1 MILCDT
7 NILIEFYKGNPTII
21 QELQKISPEKLAIS
35 IITRAE
41 LYYGAINK
49 QELNSIQNH
58 LDLLQNI
65 PLDPPISE
73 KFIQIMAQYS
83 LSHKLNIPD
92 ALIAATAL
100 VYNISLYTLNL
111 KDFRYIQDLKLYTS
125 SSPSW
130 PNLN

>member
-7 NILIEFYKGNPTII
+7 NILIEFYKNNTAII
-21 QELQKISPEKLAIS
+21 QELRQIGSQNLAIS

-49 QELNSIQNH
+49 NELKRIQKH

-65 PLDPPISE
+65 PTDRSISE
-73 KFIQIMAQYS
+73 QFIQLMANYS
-83 LSHKLNIPD
+83 LSHKLTIPD

-100 VYNISLYTLNL
+100 VNDLELYTLNI
-111 KDFRYIQDLKLYTS
+111 KDFRFIENLRLYRI
-125 SSPSW
+125 
-130 PNLN
+130 